1 MSETS
6 YPISAEAWDV
16 FGPQL
21 RCLTHLSGRDD
32 DFCLLEGEVAQGGFV
47 PVHSHED
54 RECFMVLAGTI
65 EAWVEGSWRELE
77 EGEVLDIPGGRRH
90 AWRKSSPGTA
100 LLMIATTVRMGR
112 FLREAG
118 RPLAAAQLPPTSAEL
133 ERFVGL
139 ARGHGYWLGSAEDN
153 AAAGLAAG

>member
-6 YPISAEAWDV
+6 FPVPAESWDV

-21 RCLTHLSGRDD
+21 RCLTHLSGGDD
-32 DFCLLEGEVAQGGFV
+32 DFCLLEGEVAQGSFV

-54 RECFMVLAGTI
+54 RECFLVLAGEI
-65 EAWVEGSWRELE
+65 EAWVEGSWTVLD
-77 EGEVLDIPGGRRH
+77 EGQVLDIPGGRRH

-118 RPLAAAQLPPTSAEL
+118 RPLAAAQLPPTPREL

-139 ARGHGYWLGSAEDN
+139 ARSHGYWLGTAEDN